1 MEPYALL
8 AIQMIQSEAQSALP
22 DAPVV
27 ADRPT
32 LLGRIAGGITAARRG
47 LIARDLRVASE
58 AALPTR
64 ADVRRA
70 A

>member
-1 MEPYALL
+1 MDAYGLL
-8 AIQMIQSEAQSALP
+8 AIQMVASEARSALP

-32 LLGRIAGGITAARRG
+32 LLSRIADGITAARRG
-47 LIARDLRVASE
+47 LIARDLRAASE

-64 ADVRRA
+64 AEVRRA

>member
-1 MEPYALL
+1 MDAYALL
-8 AIQMIQSEAQSALP
+8 AMNLVKSEALSALP

-27 ADRPT
+27 PHRPT
-32 LLGRIAGGITAARRG
+32 LFERISGAAGAARRS
-47 LIARDLRVASE
+47 LIARDLRVDS
-58 AALPTR
+58 LPKR

>member
-1 MEPYALL
+1 MDPYALL
-8 AIQMIQSEAQSALP
+8 AIQFVQSEATSALP

-32 LLGRIAGGITAARRG
+32 MLSRIADAFTAARRG
-47 LIARDLRVASE
+47 FIARDLRVSSE
-58 AALPTR
+58 AAFPKR

>member
-1 MEPYALL
+1 MDAYALL
-8 AIQMIQSEAQSALP
+8 AMQMVGSEARSALP

-27 ADRPT
+27 PDQPT
-32 LLGRIAGGITAARRG
+32 LLSRIAGGFTAARRG
-47 LIARDLRVASE
+47 LIARDLRAASE

-64 ADVRRA
+64 AEVRRA

>member
-8 AIQMIQSEAQSALP
+8 AIQIVNTEATSALP
-22 DAPVV
+22 NAPVV

-32 LLGRIAGGITAARRG
+32 LFSRIAGGVTAARRG
-47 LIARDLRVASE
+47 FIARELRVTSE
-58 AALPTR
+58 AALPKR

>member
-1 MEPYALL
+1 MDPYALL
-8 AIQMIQSEAQSALP
+8 AIQMIKSESRSALP

-27 ADRPT
+27 PDRPT
-32 LLGRIAGGITAARRG
+32 LLGRISDGLKAVRRAVYTG
-47 LIARDLRVASE
+47 ELRLPAES
-58 AALPTR
+58 ALPKR

>member
-1 MEPYALL
+1 MDAYSIL
-8 AIQMIQSEAQSALP
+8 AIQLVGSEARSALP

-27 ADRPT
+27 PDRPT
-32 LLGRIAGGITAARRG
+32 LLSRIAGGFTAARRG

-58 AALPTR
+58 AALPKR

>member
-1 MEPYALL
+1 MDAYALL
-8 AIQMIQSEAQSALP
+8 AMQLIKSEAESALP

-27 ADRPT
+27 PHRPT
-32 LLGRIAGGITAARRG
+32 LFERIADGVTAARRG
-47 LIARDLRVASE
+47 LIARDLRAE
-58 AALPTR
+58 ARLPKR

>member
-1 MEPYALL
+1 MDPYALL
-8 AIQMIQSEAQSALP
+8 AIQVVASESRSALP

-27 ADRPT
+27 PDRPT
-32 LLGRIAGGITAARRG
+32 MLGRIAGGLAAARRSF
-47 LIARDLRVASE
+47 IARDLRAE
-58 AALPTR
+58 AVLPTR

>member
-1 MEPYALL
+1 MESYAIL
-8 AIQMIQSEAQSALP
+8 ALQLMNDEARSALP

-27 ADRPT
+27 DDRPSR
-32 LLGRIAGGITAARRG
+32 LGRLAGTVAAAGRR
-47 LIARDLRVASE
+47 LRESVP
-58 AALPTR
+58 AALPKR

>member
-1 MEPYALL
+1 MDPYALL
-8 AIQMIQSEAQSALP
+8 AIQFAQSEATSALP

-32 LLGRIAGGITAARRG
+32 MLSRIADGFTAARRG
-47 LIARDLRVASE
+47 FIARDLRVNSE
-58 AALPTR
+58 AAFPKR

>member
-1 MEPYALL
+1 MDPYAFL
-8 AIQMIQSEAQSALP
+8 ALQMVKSEAMSALP

-32 LLGRIAGGITAARRG
+32 LLSRITGGITAARRSI
-47 LIARDLRVASE
+47 IARDLRVASE
-58 AALPTR
+58 VALPKR

>member
-1 MEPYALL
+1 MDPYAIL
-8 AIQMIQSEAQSALP
+8 AIQMSKTEAHSALP

-27 ADRPT
+27 PERPT

-47 LIARDLRVASE
+47 LIARDLRAASE
-58 AALPTR
+58 AALPKR

>member
-1 MEPYALL
+1 MDPYALL
-8 AIQMIQSEAQSALP
+8 AIQMVKSEAMSALP

-27 ADRPT
+27 PDRPT

-47 LIARDLRVASE
+47 FIARDLRVASG
-58 AALPTR
+58 AALTKR

>member
-1 MEPYALL
+1 MDAYGIL
-8 AIQMIQSEAQSALP
+8 AIQLFGTEARSALP

-32 LLGRIAGGITAARRG
+32 LLSRIAGGVTAARRN
-47 LIARDLRVASE
+47 LIARDLRAASE
-58 AALPTR
+58 AALPKR

>member
-1 MEPYALL
+1 MDPYALL
-8 AIQMIQSEAQSALP
+8 AVQFLKSEATSALP

-27 ADRPT
+27 PDRPT
-32 LLGRIAGGITAARRG
+32 LFSRIAGGVSAARRG
-47 LIARDLRVASE
+47 LIARDLRVSPQ
-58 AALPTR
+58 AALPKR